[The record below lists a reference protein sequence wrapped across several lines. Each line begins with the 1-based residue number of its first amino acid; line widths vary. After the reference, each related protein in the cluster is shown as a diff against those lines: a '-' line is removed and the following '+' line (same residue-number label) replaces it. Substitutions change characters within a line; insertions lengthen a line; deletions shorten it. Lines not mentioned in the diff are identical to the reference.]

1 MSAGHDRFDQVDRI
15 QAEWRRERPDLD
27 VGPHGVIG
35 RLLRLSGIQTDQ
47 FELLYKRFGLN
58 LGEFAVLT
66 ALRRAGAPFERTPGE
81 LAAAT
86 MVTTGGMTKRL
97 DSLERGGLVVR
108 RPATSDGRGRIIVLT
123 PAGHDLIDRVFAEHV
138 SLEHR
143 LVESLTPT
151 QVAGLEELLAAWLAA
166 LEPRRRQ

>member
-1 MSAGHDRFDQVDRI
+1 MNAGPDRFDQVDRI

-27 VGPHGVIG
+27 VGPHGVVG
-35 RLLRLSGIQTDQ
+35 RLMRLTGIQNEQ
-47 FELLYKRFGLN
+47 FEMLYKRSGLN
-58 LGEFAVLT
+58 SGEFAVLA

-81 LAAAT
+81 LAAST
-86 MVTTGGMTKRL
+86 MVTTGGMTKRI

-123 PAGHDLIDRVFAEHV
+123 PAGHDVIDQVFAEHV
-138 SLEHR
+138 SLEHL
-143 LVESLTPT
+143 LVERLTPA

-166 LEPRRRQ
+166 LEPRRG